1 MAKKQGK
8 QNHKRIVV
16 SLRHV
21 ATPDAEE
28 RLARATGILLKAAAR
43 GTTKSEDSIK
53 GKRGPARGGLTTGE
67 EGDAHE

>member
-1 MAKKQGK
+1 MTKKQC
-8 QNHKRIVV
+8 QNQKHLIV
-16 SLRHV
+16 SIQHV
-21 ATPDAEE
+21 TTADAGE
-28 RLARATGILLKAAAR
+28 RLSHAIDILLKAAAR